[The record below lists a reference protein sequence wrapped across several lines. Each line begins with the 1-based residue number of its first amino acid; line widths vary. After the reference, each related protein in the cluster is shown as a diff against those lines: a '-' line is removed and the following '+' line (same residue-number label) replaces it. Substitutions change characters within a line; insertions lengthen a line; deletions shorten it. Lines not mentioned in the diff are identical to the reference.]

1 MLEEYIDQQT
11 MIEKLQA
18 CIAIRSL
25 KSKAEPGMPYG
36 REVYRALE
44 YVLNLAAEMGF
55 RTANIDGHVGYVE
68 YGEGDEMIAVLGHLD
83 IVPAGDGWTYPPF
96 EGRIAD
102 GKFMDEELPTT
113 KVRSSLPS
121 LR

>member
-68 YGEGDEMIAVLGHLD
+68 YGEGDEMIAVLGLVD
-83 IVPAGDGWTYPPF
+83 LVRGGVVWSYLRFVGGIGVGD
-96 EGRIAD
+96 
-102 GKFMDEELPTT
+102 
-113 KVRSSLPS
+113 V
-121 LR
+121 